1 LETEEE
7 VVYAVMEKIGSCG
20 ELVSIDEN
28 DISGKRKY
36 VFGMKNRAVLKECKI
51 ACRIVARNLGN

>member
-1 LETEEE
+1 
-7 VVYAVMEKIGSCG
+7 VMEKIGSCG